1 MQKLIS
7 SPHAEQSPISRDK
20 IAVSRRRGIWVGGPV
35 PLGYASI
42 NKKLVMAPEDERH
55 APRPTA
61 DIVVADKAAPFGSKG
76 ITDIATRVFGSN

>member
-42 NKKLVMAPEDERH
+42 NKKLVMAPEDARLSH
-55 APRPTA
+55 QRAIGNPRFNR
-61 DIVVADKAAPFGSKG
+61 AAREQ
-76 ITDIATRVFGSN
+76 ASNVKSAKM